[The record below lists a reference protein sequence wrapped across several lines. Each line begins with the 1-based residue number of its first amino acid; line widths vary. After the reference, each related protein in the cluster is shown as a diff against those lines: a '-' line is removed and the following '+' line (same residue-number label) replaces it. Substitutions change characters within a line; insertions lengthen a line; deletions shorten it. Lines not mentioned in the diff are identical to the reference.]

1 MNRISKFQFTAL
13 LLITDLFSLC
23 CCFGSVSVVTLWGI
37 LAGTAVQYLGAM
49 CFAVQGGALK
59 KWAQLLFFI
68 YAVFSGGALFVS
80 LWRTRTAIYIPYEE
94 SHGVWG
100 SLMTAGL
107 IAAVCL
113 YASSTGI
120 KAVARAAVIAA
131 AAALL
136 CLSVDLVSAV
146 FNAEW
151 NNAFLPEQRGFLS
164 EILRGFGLSGSL
176 GGMAVW
182 LDRVKG
188 DKSRALTAYFGA
200 KAIAVSAVM
209 LTVLPVVGGIMELTD
224 FPVITAAQLS
234 QPFEAQRIDSL
245 FLVVF
250 SVLAVFSVTLQVMTG
265 AYLLGELIPRFQRWR
280 SLTVIVLVIGA
291 AFIIKDRDMLAVRAC
306 AAAAALI
313 IAPTGAKKSAAVSSG

>member
-23 CCFGSVSVVTLWGI
+23 CLSGGVSLETLWGI
-37 LAGTAVQYLGAM
+37 LAGTAVQFLAAI
-49 CFAVQGGALK
+49 CFAVQGSALK
-59 KWAQLLFFI
+59 KWAQFFFLV
-68 YAVFSGGALFVS
+68 YAFFCGGALFVS
-80 LWRTRTAIYIPYEE
+80 LWRTRDAIYIPYEE
-94 SHGVWG
+94 SHGIWG

-107 IAAVCL
+107 IALVCL

-120 KAVARAAVIAA
+120 KSVSRAAVIAA
-131 AAALL
+131 VLALL

-151 NNAFLPEQRGFLS
+151 ENVSLPEKRGLLG
-164 EILRGFGLSGSL
+164 EIMRGFGLSGSL
-176 GGMAVW
+176 GGLAVW
-182 LDRVKG
+182 LDSVSG
-188 DKSRALTAYFGA
+188 DKSRALTVYFAA
-200 KAIAVSAVM
+200 KAIAVSTVM

-265 AYLLGELIPRFQRWR
+265 AYLLGELFPRFQRWR
-280 SLTVIVLVIGA
+280 SLTVIAVMIGA
-291 AFIIKDRDMLAVRAC
+291 AFIISGRELLTVRAC
-306 AAAAALI
+306 AAVAALL
-313 IAPTGAKKSAAVSSG
+313 IAPIGAKKSAAIGSG

>member
-23 CCFGSVSVVTLWGI
+23 CCFGGVSLRTLWGI
-37 LAGTAVQYLGAM
+37 LAGTAMQYLGAM
-49 CFAVQGGALK
+49 CFAVQGGSLK
-59 KWAQLLFFI
+59 KWAQVFFLA

-80 LWRTRTAIYIPYEE
+80 LWQTRGAVYIPYEE

-120 KAVARAAVIAA
+120 KSVARAAVIAA
-131 AAALL
+131 AIALL
-136 CLSVDLVSAV
+136 SLSVDFISAV

-151 NNAFLPEQRGFLS
+151 SNALLPEKGGFLS
-164 EILRGFGLSGSL
+164 ELLRGFGLSGSL
-176 GGMAVW
+176 GSMIVW
-182 LDRVKG
+182 LDRVNG
-188 DKSRALTAYFGA
+188 DKSKALTAYFGT
-200 KAIAVSAVM
+200 KAMAASAVM
-209 LTVLPVVGGIMELTD
+209 LTVLPVAGGIMGLTD

-265 AYLLGELIPRFQRWR
+265 AYLLGELIPPFQRWR
-280 SLTVIVLVIGA
+280 SLTVTALVIGA
-291 AFIIKDRDMLAVRAC
+291 ALIINGRDMLAVRAC

-313 IAPTGAKKSAAVSSG
+313 IAPLGAKRSAADGSG

>member
-1 MNRISKFQFTAL
+1 MNSISKYQFAAL

-23 CCFGSVSVVTLWGI
+23 CLRGGVSVVTLWGL
-37 LAGTAVQYLGAM
+37 LAGTAVQFLAAI

-59 KWAQLLFFI
+59 KWAQFFFLV

-80 LWRTRTAIYIPYEE
+80 LWLTRDAIYIPYEE

-107 IAAVCL
+107 IALVCL

-120 KAVARAAVIAA
+120 KSVARAAVIAA
-131 AAALL
+131 VLAVL
-136 CLSVDLVSAV
+136 CMSVDLISAV

-151 NNAFLPEQRGFLS
+151 RNVSLPEDRDFLS
-164 EILRGFGLSGSL
+164 EVLRGFGLSGSL
-176 GGMAVW
+176 GSMAVW
-182 LDRVKG
+182 LDSVKG
-188 DKSRALTAYFGA
+188 DKSRALTVYFAA
-200 KAIAVSAVM
+200 KAMAVTAVM
-209 LTVLPVVGGIMELTD
+209 LTVLPVVGGIMTLTD

-250 SVLAVFSVTLQVMTG
+250 SVLAVFSVTLRVMTG
-265 AYLLGELIPRFQRWR
+265 AYLLGELFPRFQRWR
-280 SLTVIVLVIGA
+280 SLTVIALTVGA
-291 AFIIKDRDMLAVRAC
+291 AFVISQRELTAVRAC
-306 AAAAALI
+306 AAIAALL
-313 IAPTGAKKSAAVSSG
+313 IAPLGAKKSAAIGSG

>member
-23 CCFGSVSVVTLWGI
+23 CCFGSVSLGTLWGI
-37 LAGTAVQYLGAM
+37 LAAATVQYLAAM

-59 KWAQLLFFI
+59 KWAQVFFLV

-80 LWRTRTAIYIPYEE
+80 LWRTRSVVYIPYEA
-94 SHGVWG
+94 SHGIWG

-107 IAAVCL
+107 IALVCL

-120 KAVARAAVIAA
+120 RSVARAAVIAA
-131 AAALL
+131 AMALL
-136 CLSVDLVSAV
+136 SLSVDLVSAV

-151 NNAFLPEQRGFLS
+151 SNVSLPEKRGLLS
-164 EILRGFGLSGSL
+164 EIMRGFGLSGSL
-176 GGMAVW
+176 GSMAVW
-182 LDRVKG
+182 LDSVKG
-188 DKSRALTAYFGA
+188 DKSKALTAYFGA
-200 KAIAVSAVM
+200 KAAAAAAVM

-250 SVLAVFSVTLQVMTG
+250 SVLAIFSVTLQVMTG

-280 SLTVIVLVIGA
+280 SLTVIALVIGA
-291 AFIIKDRDMLAVRAC
+291 AFIINGRELLTARAC
-306 AAAAALI
+306 AAAAALL
-313 IAPTGAKKSAAVSSG
+313 IAPVGAKKSAAKGSG

>member
-23 CCFGSVSVVTLWGI
+23 CCRGSVSLGTLWGI
-37 LAGTAVQYLGAM
+37 LAGTAVQFLVAVG
-49 CFAVQGGALK
+49 FAIKGGALK
-59 KWAQLLFFI
+59 KWAQVFFLV
-68 YAVFSGGALFVS
+68 YAVFCGGALFVS
-80 LWRTRTAIYIPYEE
+80 LWRTSSAIYIPYEE

-107 IAAVCL
+107 IALVCL

-120 KAVARAAVIAA
+120 KSVSRAAVIAA
-131 AAALL
+131 ILALL
-136 CLSVDLVSAV
+136 CLSVDLISAV

-151 NNAFLPEQRGFLS
+151 KNVSLPEERGFLG
-164 EILRGFGLSGSL
+164 EVMRGFGLSGNLGSL
-176 GGMAVW
+176 AVW
-182 LDRVKG
+182 LDSVKD
-188 DKSRALTAYFGA
+188 DKSRAVTVYFAA

-265 AYLLGELIPRFQRWR
+265 AYLLGELFPRFQRWR
-280 SLTVIVLVIGA
+280 SLTVIAVIIGA
-291 AFIIKDRDMLAVRAC
+291 ALIIGGRELLAVRAC
-306 AAAAALI
+306 AAIAALI
-313 IAPTGAKKSAAVSSG
+313 IAPLGAKKSAAIGSG